1 MSNQSTTR
9 KSEGRLSIRANT
21 SQKTI
26 LERAAK
32 ARHMN
37 VSQFV
42 LDASLREAQ
51 EIIDQE
57 SRLIVSLEEYDWLV
71 KLMDEAIPTPRLR
84 AALDQKP
91 VWDV

>member
-1 MSNQSTTR
+1 MSNQSTAK
-9 KSEGRLSIRANT
+9 KSEGRLSIRANP

-26 LERAAK
+26 LARAAK

-57 SRLIVSLEEYDWLV
+57 SKLIVSPEEYDWLV
-71 KLMDEAIPTPRLR
+71 KLMDEATPTPRLS